1 MISSEFVAELQRLGQ
16 LVTDYIVNFPAVRKV
31 APDYL
36 KEGVLFYVKKG
47 GKRLRPA
54 ILIWAAEAVGGQA
67 ELVLPAAA
75 AIELS
80 HTWTLVHDDIID
92 HDDVRRGGPSMH
104 AYYRETWRSRIN
116 PDNLKDWSQNLA
128 MLVGD
133 IQQALATSMLN
144 ALPVEI
150 DRDLVRWLINDLATN
165 WVTEVL
171 NGEMLDV
178 EYATRSLDQLT
189 ETDIL
194 SMLDKKTA
202 STLSWC
208 GQTGALLGLN
218 KLEPDHHL
226 VKLMAEL
233 CRQAG
238 LAFQLQDD
246 ILGIIGDEK
255 ELGKPVGSDIREGK
269 RTVLVAYAYHHAD
282 AAGKLIL
289 QNILG
294 KNGATPNEIDQVRAV
309 LSNSGSIDYVRG
321 LAADYTAQAQ
331 QLLNQLSPSKA
342 ATHLQELV
350 SFITQRKY

>member
-1 MISSEFVAELQRLGQ
+1 
-16 LVTDYIVNFPAVRKV
+16 
-31 APDYL
+31 
-36 KEGVLFYVKKG
+36 
-47 GKRLRPA
+47 
-54 ILIWAAEAVGGQA
+54 
-67 ELVLPAAA
+67 
-75 AIELS
+75 
-80 HTWTLVHDDIID
+80 
-92 HDDVRRGGPSMH
+92 
-104 AYYRETWRSRIN
+104 
-116 PDNLKDWSQNLA
+116 

-165 WVTEVL
+165 WVTEIL

-189 ETDIL
+189 EADIL

-208 GQTGALLGLN
+208 GQTGVLLGLN
-218 KLEPDHHL
+218 KLEPNHHL
-226 VKLMAEL
+226 VKLMAEM
-233 CRQAG
+233 CRHAG

-255 ELGKPVGSDIREGK
+255 ELGKPVGSDIRKGK

-282 AAGKLIL
+282 AAGKLVL

-294 KNGATPNEIDQVRAV
+294 KSDATLIEINQVRAV

-321 LAADYTAQAQ
+321 LAADYTAKAQ
-331 QLLNQLSPSKA
+331 QLLNQLPPSRA
-342 ATHLQELV
+342 ASHLQELV